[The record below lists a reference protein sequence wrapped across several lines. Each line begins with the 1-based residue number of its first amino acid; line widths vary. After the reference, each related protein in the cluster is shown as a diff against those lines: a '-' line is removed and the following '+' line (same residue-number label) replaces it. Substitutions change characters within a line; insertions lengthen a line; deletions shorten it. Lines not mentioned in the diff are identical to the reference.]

1 MPQKYTS
8 SQHGN
13 KCLKEEIRSV
23 TKVGFVS
30 KDKASLVRKDTTGHV
45 KKISL
50 GCNKSATLLDSFSHR
65 VGKDGKRRQ
74 LLRTCVFLRHPYISR
89 VSSLSGAC
97 ANSYLLCTQIACA
110 CHGSP
115 NSGCCQSSSARLTH
129 CSPCPRLLLVPL
141 SCSPL
146 SPDSR

>member
-45 KKISL
+45 KKISP
-50 GCNKSATLLDSFSHR
+50 GGSGFSRPSATA
-65 VGKDGKRRQ
+65 Q
-74 LLRTCVFLRHPYISR
+74 VFLNEREYNTLFSLPPFPAQNLPSASKNRGTPHPPPPTPPPL
-89 VSSLSGAC
+89 VLSE
-97 ANSYLLCTQIACA
+97 
-110 CHGSP
+110 P
-115 NSGCCQSSSARLTH
+115 QSEPIQTWRQTLRNSARQNTSSGRKTMNNGH
-129 CSPCPRLLLVPL
+129 HF
-141 SCSPL
+141 
-146 SPDSR
+146 

>member
-45 KKISL
+45 KKISP
-50 GCNKSATLLDSFSHR
+50 GGSGFSRPSATA
-65 VGKDGKRRQ
+65 Q
-74 LLRTCVFLRHPYISR
+74 VFLNKREYNTLF
-89 VSSLSGAC
+89 SLPPFPAE
-97 ANSYLLCTQIACA
+97 NL
-110 CHGSP
+110 P
-115 NSGCCQSSSARLTH
+115 SA
-129 CSPCPRLLLVPL
+129 SKN
-141 SCSPL
+141 
-146 SPDSR
+146 